1 MHMPYDSPSREPA
14 PRVPSYRRHK
24 PTGQAVVTLNGHDI
38 YLGKYGAK
46 ASRAEYDRLTGEWL
60 AAGRCLPRP
69 ESDLTVAEL
78 AQRYWQF
85 AKGYYRKDGQP
96 TGHVQAIRQALRP
109 LRETYAFTLAA
120 DFGPLALRAVQQKL
134 VGAGNA
140 RSYVNHLC
148 AIVKRA
154 FKWAV
159 SQELLPEPVYRALA
173 TVPGLKQGRTEA
185 REPERVPP
193 VVESVVEATLPHL
206 PPAVAD
212 MVRIQRL
219 TGCRPGEVC
228 AMRPCDLD
236 RSGDVWIYRPASHK
250 TQHHGRE
257 RLIFIGPKAQAILLP
272 YLLRDAESYCF
283 SPRESR
289 HKQCAE
295 MRAKRKTKVQPS
307 QLNRCKRHPKREPG
321 DRYVKDAYCR
331 AIHRAID
338 QANAKRQSEAEEQGR
353 KIDDNDNLSHWHP
366 NQLRHAAAT
375 EIRRQFGLEA
385 AQTVLGH
392 AKADVTQ
399 VYAERDWSLA
409 AEIMRKIG

>member
-1 MHMPYDSPSREPA
+1 MPYESSSRAPA
-14 PRVPSYRRHK
+14 PRVPSYRWHK
-24 PTGQAVVTLNGHDI
+24 PTGQAVVTLNGRDV
-38 YLGKYGAK
+38 YLGKYATK
-46 ASRAEYDRLTGEWL
+46 ASRAEYDRLIGEWL
-60 AAGRCLPRP
+60 AGGRSLPRP
-69 ESDLTVAEL
+69 QSDLTVAEL
-78 AQRYWQF
+78 AERYWCF
-85 AKGYYRKDGQP
+85 AKSYYRKDGQP
-96 TGHVQAIRQALRP
+96 TGHLQAIRQALRP
-109 LRETYAFTLAA
+109 LRETYAYSLAA

-134 VGAGNA
+134 VCADNA
-140 RSYVNHLC
+140 RGYVNHLC
-148 AIVKRA
+148 AIIKRA
-154 FKWAV
+154 FKWAA
-159 SQELLPEPVYRALA
+159 SQEMIGVATYQALA
-173 TVPGLKQGRTEA
+173 TVPGLKLGRTEA

-193 VVESVVEATLPHL
+193 VVESVVEATLSHL
-206 PPAVAD
+206 PPVVAD
-212 MVRIQRL
+212 IVRIQRL

-228 AMRPCDLD
+228 DMRPCDVD
-236 RSGDVWIYRPASHK
+236 RSGDVWSYRPASHK

-289 HKQCAE
+289 AEQYVE

-307 QLNRCKRHPKREPG
+307 QVNRRKRYPKRRPG

-331 AIHRAID
+331 AIHRAVD
-338 QANAKRQSEAEEQGR
+338 QENAKRQKEAEMAGIQFSESD
-353 KIDDNDNLSHWHP
+353 KLPSWSP
-366 NQLRHAAAT
+366 NQLRHSAAT

-399 VYAERDWSLA
+399 VYAERDWTLA